1 MASLSA
7 SRSPSAAN
15 WSTSAVGFAPGLG
28 APITRRRLAR
38 AAPGLLRWCPVMSD
52 SGTDRSP
59 LTPSAAGRHTSTSPS
74 RDAAPGADAPATC
87 VLHGTGADDILAADP
102 DRARASVTRRWAGGE
117 AMRVIWETKSA
128 RAAVGRTPA
137 FFAVDDDD
145 LVADIWFGRH
155 PPSRFGALAGAL
167 CRREPRAATT
177 SAMATSSLSELD
189 ERLRALAPARVDAGA
204 RPDQGALFDLLAEL
218 AAATRGSDP
227 REVKERQRSLEESL
241 LRVACGEWA
250 GPAVRR
256 SAADVLAALFVV
268 GASARE
274 RPRPSAI
281 ATRRSRP
288 PLFVQAFHPRPPRS
302 PAPRPP
308 HVHLP
313 PRFFP
318 PRLFPP
324 RFFPRRASSHT
335 PPPNPL
341 PLRLV
346 VSQATPWRCTR
357 A

>member
-1 MASLSA
+1 MSYLPGIS
-7 SRSPSAAN
+7 SS
-15 WSTSAVGFAPGLG
+15 WSS
-28 APITRRRLAR
+28 
-38 AAPGLLRWCPVMSD
+38 
-52 SGTDRSP
+52 
-59 LTPSAAGRHTSTSPS
+59 H
-74 RDAAPGADAPATC
+74 
-87 VLHGTGADDILAADP
+87 
-102 DRARASVTRRWAGGE
+102 
-117 AMRVIWETKSA
+117 
-128 RAAVGRTPA
+128 
-137 FFAVDDDD
+137 

-167 CRREPRAATT
+167 WRREPRAATT

-288 PLFVQAFHPRPPRS
+288 PLFVQAFHPRQPRS

-308 HVHLP
+308 RV
-313 PRFFP
+313 RFP
-318 PRLFPP
+318 PRVFPP

-335 PPPNPL
+335 PPLPPPL
-341 PLRLV
+341 HLV